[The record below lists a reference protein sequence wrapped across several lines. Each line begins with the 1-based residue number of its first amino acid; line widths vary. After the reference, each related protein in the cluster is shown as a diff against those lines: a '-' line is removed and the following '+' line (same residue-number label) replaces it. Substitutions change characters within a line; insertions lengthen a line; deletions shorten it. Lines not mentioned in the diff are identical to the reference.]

1 MHERYPVVVGRG
13 RVNDQR
19 YGPWLT
25 SSVRLHGD
33 ERPRLIR
40 RVLHGQRER
49 PGLVIASGVSDQKL
63 PRVARY
69 HPKAR
74 PDVLKRRDDR
84 RQPLTRVQYLSADR
98 QVQLVRL
105 LHYTRW
111 RSVNFLLK

>member
-1 MHERYPVVVGRG
+1 MHKRYPVVVGRG

-25 SSVRLHGD
+25 SSVRLHGNK
-33 ERPRLIR
+33 RPRLIW

-49 PGLVIASGVSDQKL
+49 PGFVAASGVSDQKL
-63 PRVARY
+63 PRVTGY
-69 HPKAR
+69 HPQAR
-74 PDVLKRRDDR
+74 TEVLKGRYDR
-84 RQPLTRVQYLSADR
+84 RQALTGVQYLSADR

-111 RSVNFLLK
+111 